1 MKNLLTFL
9 DSGHGG
15 LIGSKYQTPSKMFK
29 HTDGSVAME
38 GVINRQVKEAL
49 KSKMRAADL
58 TFYDISNTERDIL
71 LKQRVSAANDLI
83 YKKDEY
89 TKLLYLSIHSN
100 ASLNHRG
107 TGFEVWTSPGQTKSD
122 QYAQLFAE
130 QIRTDFKYWRF
141 RADKSDG
148 DLDKESKFYVLV
160 HTRMPS
166 ILVEL
171 LFFDNPEDW
180 DFIRTPE
187 YIDRISTTLCKFLEQ
202 AQATIQ

>member
-1 MKNLLTFL
+1 MKNLLTIL

-15 LIGSKYQTPSKMFK
+15 LINGKYQTPSKMFK
-29 HTDGSVAME
+29 HADGSVAME

-49 KSKMRAADL
+49 KSKMRASNL
-58 TFYDISNTERDIL
+58 VFYDVTNTERDIS

-83 YKKDEY
+83 FKKSEY
-89 TKLLYLSIHSN
+89 KLLYLSIHSN
-100 ASLNHRG
+100 ASNGHNG

-122 QYAQLFAE
+122 QYAQLCAE

-160 HTRMPS
+160 HTRMPA

-180 DFIRTPE
+180 DAIRTPE